1 MQNLEKR
8 TAPRQTL
15 QIQVRFHSGEMEA
28 AEPEIASETFNI
40 SPTGLFMRSPLRL
53 KPGDRLAL
61 TLRIPTYL
69 SGNPRSDV
77 QCTGLVIHER
87 RLPTGE
93 LGYGIHFE
101 QTLNFQPHPNF
112 TSSPVPPLQP
122 NRNAG

>member
-8 TAPRQTL
+8 AAPRQTL
-15 QIQVRFHSGEMEA
+15 QIQVRFHCSEMEA
-28 AEPEIASETFNI
+28 SDPEIASETFNI

-69 SGNPRSDV
+69 SGSPRSDV
-77 QCTGLVIHER
+77 QCTGRVVHER

-101 QTLNFQPHPNF
+101 QMLNFQPHPNF
-112 TSSPVPPLQP
+112 ISAPLP
-122 NRNAG
+122 STT